1 MERVSAGERQRRRGW
16 AFECRLVECV
26 AGAVEQKRWSEC
38 QGGEMGQGGGRCA
51 DAAAAGRS
59 RVTHSTIFEVLVDDR
74 LPHPAVCPP
83 LTSLGDGD
91 NAGNGVPLIVPFQF
105 DDDVLP
111 PRSGQKDEG
120 GRRRRRR

>member
-1 MERVSAGERQRRRGW
+1 MGIRVPSGGMRGGSSRTKALVGMPGE
-16 AFECRLVECV
+16 
-26 AGAVEQKRWSEC
+26 
-38 QGGEMGQGGGRCA
+38 EMGQGGGKCA

-91 NAGNGVPLIVPFQF
+91 NAGNGVPLMEPFH
-105 DDDVLP
+105 
-111 PRSGQKDEG
+111 
-120 GRRRRRR
+120 